1 MKKFV
6 IFLISALVIFVF
18 FMLNYLVWDKE
29 NLQNQRDSDKI
40 EQDWLQGQNRI
51 LNSTVEELEK
61 TVAQLEDDISEQ
73 KSKIIVLDE
82 GLRISRQQQS
92 ASGRTI
98 IEQENALNL
107 YKSFLADDLKSTTE
121 EWFLSISQK
130 RYEDS
135 IAFLDKEFKY
145 FGEKYVEEDFIK
157 VVSSINSIELI
168 KNNEEDTE
176 TFVVLENG
184 SPYIIKIHL
193 MAKVSIS
200 DDSMDSN
207 TMGLS
212 QDINSLEI
220 GFSYNFMSKN
230 WLVSYMNTDNIANP

>member
-157 VVSSINSIELI
+157 VAHWIDRALR
-168 KNNEEDTE
+168 
-176 TFVVLENG
+176 
-184 SPYIIKIHL
+184 
-193 MAKVSIS
+193 
-200 DDSMDSN
+200 
-207 TMGLS
+207 
-212 QDINSLEI
+212 NSL
-220 GFSYNFMSKN
+220 
-230 WLVSYMNTDNIANP
+230 NPI